1 MFENLFESVPVQE
14 ITAFFG
20 QKNAF
25 SMVLLLAAVILL
37 ATFLSRYL
45 AKGII
50 FIAQH
55 VSNRSDNT
63 QDELQKYK
71 LRQIETYLSISIAI
85 VRVLVVAAVA
95 YITWQIISPNDGSNG
110 VAAIGASALFIVF
123 AGQSLGMLLRDVT
136 AGATMIIEGWFTV
149 GDYIKVEPFLELAGV
164 VERFTLR
171 STKIRSLSGEVIWV
185 NNQHMQ
191 AVHVTPRG
199 VRTIAVDIFSKD
211 ETKAKETLQTI
222 ITTIPTGTMLLAKPL
237 EITKIEKWNNG
248 TTRFT
253 IIGQTAPGREWLI
266 QNFLVEAIEDIDRDV
281 NRDDRLFIFKPFSRF
296 ADEAATKKFQRA
308 VRAQE
313 N

>member
-95 YITWQIISPNDGSNG
+95 YITWQIISPNDGPNG

-191 AVHVTPRG
+191 AVHATPRG